1 MSAPIVESLTAWLWQ
16 GLVVGAIGLY
26 RAISYVVAQRR
37 REIAIRMAIGAQLSD
52 IRRMVLTEA
61 GWLALA
67 GTLLGL
73 GGAVALTRRL
83 QAVLY

>member
-37 REIAIRMAIGAQLSD
+37 REIASRMAIGAQMGVPQ
-52 IRRMVLTEA
+52 MVCNRWPRQRFAKPKSHNLR
-61 GWLALA
+61 WLVS
-67 GTLLGL
+67 GP
-73 GGAVALTRRL
+73 
-83 QAVLY
+83 